1 MLLARGV
8 GAPSLESR
16 LVVELY
22 ICIVLHR
29 FIDGSF
35 LPGRLGNQQQR
46 YAVAEKHFRNEMQR
60 IRNVGRD
67 IIKYLEKQV
76 DPRMPP

>member
-1 MLLARGV
+1 MVFMCVHSDMGHYA
-8 GAPSLESR
+8 
-16 LVVELY
+16 
-22 ICIVLHR
+22 HR